1 MWFRPRPLQVNLRF
15 DSPLHLAFDPP
26 PEPSQAGVR
35 VSSTIDGITVK
46 GTAPMAY
53 TLPNDKEVALN
64 IAYVDAK
71 GNPAMVDGDVEW
83 SSSDDTICTV
93 TAKPGNQAMN
103 AMVVPADKIGN
114 AQISAKADADMG
126 EGVKEII
133 TLFDL
138 TVVGGEAV
146 AGTITPAE
154 TMPVDKKR
162 K

>member
-1 MWFRPRPLQVNLRF
+1 MWFQRNPLKVSLSF
-15 DSPLHLAFDPP
+15 DSPLHLTFDPS

-35 VSSTIDGITVK
+35 VISKLDGYTVK
-46 GTAPMAY
+46 GMAPMAY

-71 GNPAMVDGDVEW
+71 GNPAMVDGDVQW
-83 SSSDDTICTV
+83 SSSDDNICTV

-103 AMVVPADKIGN
+103 ALVVPAANLGN

-154 TMPVDKKR
+154 TMPVGKKQ